1 MLKVGQLLKFVLELN
16 PQKTPT
22 RLSFYNFLRGFS
34 TPEENLTPALI
45 EMFFRYCMDF
55 PHWASNKVQLGHE
68 IQFLLEN
75 FNNFYQQRFDLSQIR
90 FPQNMQLIEIEHFS
104 DLIDAASSYL
114 TAQIQEGDKFRVLP
128 EQNKRLVCVVLQAD
142 KSLQVRT
149 FDKKFTITNGQLE
162 PLRKDLT
169 LHYTPELE
177 LSPLHLQKI
186 EVAPSITAQ
195 FRVLKGRAH
204 GLLLRG
210 YVYQH
215 LLELKNTQLTEEPRL
230 LFPIKRL
237 EQFFVDRRSDP
248 YYQEV
253 VSQLERT
260 CALIQQGDEEASKWG
275 PMTLNKA
282 ESALENIFQGDKL
295 LNLLIR
301 DLRHA
306 LGDQSPRK
314 ILSSSFNS
322 GGMMRLQPLP
332 EADEECLKIT
342 PIKGSDLIN

>member
-1 MLKVGQLLKFVLELN
+1 MLKVGQLLKFVSELN

-22 RLSFYNFLRGFS
+22 RLSFYNFLRGFA

-68 IQFLLEN
+68 VQFLLEN
-75 FNNFYQQRFDLSQIR
+75 FNNFFQQRFDLSQIR
-90 FPQNMQLIEIEHFS
+90 FPQNMQIIEIEHS
-104 DLIDAASSYL
+104 ADLIDAVSSYL
-114 TAQIQEGDKFRVLP
+114 KTQLLEGDKFRVLP
-128 EQNKRLVCVVLQAD
+128 EQNKRLIGVILRAD
-142 KSLQVRT
+142 KSLEART
-149 FDKKFTITNGQLE
+149 FDKKFTITQGQLE

-169 LHYTPELE
+169 LYYSPELE
-177 LSPLHLQKI
+177 LSPLHLQKV
-186 EVAPSITAQ
+186 EVAPSIIAQ
-195 FRVLKGRAH
+195 FRIHKGRTH

-215 LLELKNTQLTEEPRL
+215 LLELKNTPLAEEPRL
-230 LFPIKRL
+230 LFPVKRI

-275 PMTLNKA
+275 MMTLNKA

-306 LGDQSPRK
+306 MGDQSPRK
-314 ILSSSFNS
+314 ILSSSFNTS
-322 GGMMRLQPLP
+322 AMMRLQPLP

-342 PIKGSDLIN
+342 PIKGSDLTN